1 VCALWGKDKSDE
13 AKRVAMLTD
22 VLADI
27 RDQRAKIKL
36 VFEEGVTSI
45 QNVAASLI
53 DFNSVKLVA
62 EVSSLKG
69 ASSKWIGAHVSCFFR
84 VRDREFR
91 NREHFLTFDTSV
103 MGVEQNASGFVRM
116 ELTFPKS
123 IRNAQQRR
131 GVRVNVDS
139 NKVPEFLLW
148 DLSGSEQDPRK
159 VDPNLTSEQYKAHAF
174 KVDNFSAGG
183 IRLLVANNLLRAA
196 LPEATK
202 GTHYHIFFQAAED
215 PGDTPTKFWV
225 EAALRNIFHD
235 PETGETS
242 LGMEFVAEGIP
253 GAEDTL
259 TWRPLRFDEV
269 TGLGKFVFKWNL
281 DLYRDK
287 GLGG

>member
-1 VCALWGKDKSDE
+1 MCALWGKDKNDE
-13 AKRVAMLTD
+13 AKRVAMLAD

-27 RDQRAKIKL
+27 RDQRAKLKL

-45 QNVAASLI
+45 QNVAASLL
-53 DFNSVKLVA
+53 DFNTTKIVV

-69 ASSKWIGAHVSCFFR
+69 ASSTWIGAQVSCFFR

-91 NREHFLTFDTSV
+91 NREHFLTFDSSV

-123 IRNAQQRR
+123 MRNAQQRR
-131 GVRVNVDS
+131 GVRVKVDS
-139 NKVPEFLLW
+139 LKVPEFMLW
-148 DLSGSEQDPRK
+148 DLSGAERDLRQTAPALSNE
-159 VDPNLTSEQYKAHAF
+159 NYKNHLV

-183 IRLLVANNLLRAA
+183 IRLLVARSLLREA
-196 LPEATK
+196 LPESNK
-202 GTHYHIFFQAAED
+202 GAHYHMFFQAVEE
-215 PGDTPTKFWV
+215 PGDKTSNFWV
-225 EAALRNIFHD
+225 EAVLRNTFHD

-242 LGMEFVAEGIP
+242 LGMEFVAEGVP
-253 GAEDTL
+253 GAEDSL